1 MNLYLL
7 NYVSNKFITVDDKDP
22 VWMNE
27 IIKSNVKAKNQL
39 YKQYVK
45 NGRLESDF
53 VFIESLIN
61 EINWIDL

>member
-61 EINWIDL
+61 EIN